1 MNFRHLLLKRIKA
14 DNLNEFTEKQIY
26 NLLGIGSPFERKE
39 FHTALE
45 ALIDDGHIYFDKKK
59 RKYIAAESSDAIKG
73 KVSGNKRGFAFIICE
88 DKNIPDLFVSHK
100 NLRGAMHGDTVLC
113 RLIGGGSD
121 EAEVLSVLSRGIE
134 QVVGTY
140 ISSHGYGFV
149 EPDDSR
155 YYADIFIAQ
164 KNSGGARN
172 GQKVVAKITEFPKDR
187 KNPEGKVIEILG
199 SSDDA
204 DTDILSIIRSY
215 QLYESFSENA
225 DREAQKAAAEDFR
238 KLENRKDF
246 RKLLTF
252 TIDGEDA
259 KDLDDAVSIY
269 KEGDL
274 YILGVHIADVSHYVR
289 QGSHLDKEALK
300 RGTSVY
306 FPDRVLPMLPKQLS
320 NGICSLNPD
329 EDRLTLSVIMHVN
342 GQGKVV
348 KFEIAQSVIKSHAR
362 FTYTEVEKIINGDKE
377 LHKKYIKFIDSIYLM
392 QELSNILISKRGRRG
407 SIDFNLP
414 EAQIIINGSSGEV
427 ENIRPY
433 PIGISN
439 KIIEEFMIL
448 TNETVAKYCEEKNL
462 PFIYRIHEEP
472 SEEKLFAFNKL
483 ISGLGYSLSGSE
495 KPDPM
500 HFAKLLDEIEGKPE
514 FSLINKVMLR
524 TMMKA
529 KYSTSNVGHFGLASK
544 CYCHFTSPIRRY
556 PDLFIH
562 RAIKAHL
569 NNIKDDG
576 LFIKAQDASY
586 ISSEREKLAIEAE
599 REVEDYYKAKYMEKF
614 IGKTF
619 DGIIS
624 GVTEFGI
631 FVELDNTVEGMI
643 KTENLPGDNYNY
655 FKDSYMIKN
664 SSNTYKLGG
673 KIKIKVEYAD
683 ARSKRIDFL
692 PYLT

>member
-1 MNFRHLLLKRIKA
+1 
-14 DNLNEFTEKQIY
+14 
-26 NLLGIGSPFERKE
+26 
-39 FHTALE
+39 
-45 ALIDDGHIYFDKKK
+45 
-59 RKYIAAESSDAIKG
+59 
-73 KVSGNKRGFAFIICE
+73 
-88 DKNIPDLFVSHK
+88 
-100 NLRGAMHGDTVLC
+100 
-113 RLIGGGSD
+113 
-121 EAEVLSVLSRGIE
+121 
-134 QVVGTY
+134 
-140 ISSHGYGFV
+140 
-149 EPDDSR
+149 
-155 YYADIFIAQ
+155 
-164 KNSGGARN
+164 
-172 GQKVVAKITEFPKDR
+172 
-187 KNPEGKVIEILG
+187 
-199 SSDDA
+199 
-204 DTDILSIIRSY
+204 
-215 QLYESFSENA
+215 
-225 DREAQKAAAEDFR
+225 
-238 KLENRKDF
+238 
-246 RKLLTF
+246 
-252 TIDGEDA
+252 
-259 KDLDDAVSIY
+259 
-269 KEGDL
+269 
-274 YILGVHIADVSHYVR
+274 
-289 QGSHLDKEALK
+289 
-300 RGTSVY
+300 
-306 FPDRVLPMLPKQLS
+306 MLPKQLS